1 MKWLVII
8 LIVLAVILAVA
19 LIGFAVKR
27 KKDKVARE
35 RASELRSDAA
45 TTAAATQVEEA
56 RAREAQAEA
65 ERVRAEADKLEA
77 HAQEQRTSYDMTR
90 AQQEDSLRE
99 ADRLDPDVDH
109 RSSDYQPELDGTPSH
124 RAGVE
129 DAETPQET
137 RERRAGGPANPM
149 PSGPETVAPDEDD
162 READRQEG
170 HPRRDEV

>member
-19 LIGFAVKR
+19 LIGVAVKR
-27 KKDKVARE
+27 KKDQVARE

-45 TTAAATQVEEA
+45 PTAAAPPVEEA

-65 ERVRAEADKLEA
+65 DRVRAEADKLEA

-109 RSSDYQPELDGTPSH
+109 RSSDYQPELNDSPPHS
-124 RAGVE
+124 AGVE

-137 RERRAGGPANPM
+137 RERRVGGPANPV
-149 PSGPETVAPDEDD
+149 PPGPETIAPDQDD
-162 READRQEG
+162 REAGREAG
-170 HPRRDEV
+170 R

>member
-27 KKDKVARE
+27 KKDQVARE

-45 TTAAATQVEEA
+45 TTAAATQMEEA

-65 ERVRAEADKLEA
+65 DRVRAEADKLEA

-109 RSSDYQPELDGTPSH
+109 RSSDYQPELDDNPAR
-124 RAGVE
+124 RADVGDV
-129 DAETPQET
+129 ETPQET
-137 RERRAGGPANPM
+137 RERRVGGPANPV
-149 PSGPETVAPDEDD
+149 PPGPETVTPEEDD
-162 READRQEG
+162 RPAGR
-170 HPRRDEV
+170 